1 MSGNPKR
8 SRQTDS
14 ELGSKRFVADDAG
27 ALHLAMARRIVHD
40 RIVLGSPVIPYRHAV
55 FLPAP
60 ADLILWN
67 VSLADQVIQQQSSA
81 RIGILTKSDVF
92 PCVEIGE
99 V

>member
-8 SRQTDS
+8 SRLTVS
-14 ELGSKRFVADDAG
+14 EVGSKRFVADDAG

-40 RIVLGSPVIPYRHAV
+40 RIVLGSPVIPDRHAV

-60 ADLILWN
+60 PDLILWN

-92 PCVEIGE
+92 LCVEIGE
-99 V
+99 